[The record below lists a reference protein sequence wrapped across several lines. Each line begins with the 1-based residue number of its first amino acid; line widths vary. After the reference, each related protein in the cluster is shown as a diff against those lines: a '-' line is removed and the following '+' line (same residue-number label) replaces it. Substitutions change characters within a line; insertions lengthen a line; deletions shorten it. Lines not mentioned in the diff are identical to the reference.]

1 MSNIE
6 KFLAVNPQFEVETV
20 LIPEN
25 CALVYINGFLYHI
38 DANDLNN
45 VEYIKQ

>member
-6 KFLAVNPQFEVETV
+6 KFLAMAPQYQVETV

-25 CALVYINGFLYHI
+25 CALVYIRGVLYHI
-38 DANDLNN
+38 DAEDLND
-45 VEYIKQ
+45 VIFTMQ

>member
-6 KFLAVNPQFEVETV
+6 KFLAVTLYEVETV

-25 CALVYINGFLYHI
+25 CALVYINGYLYHI